1 MKKML
6 FFRDFQAFSGGHLK
20 VWHYFNHVNHSSN
33 WKPYI
38 YFTPNSIWN
47 ETNPWQESRENLIE
61 SLDQIKPDA
70 LFLAGL
76 DWEILDQLSFTLK
89 NSLPIVNLIQHTRH
103 SHLSDPRFRFLN
115 RKAIRI
121 CVSPE
126 VKEVIESTQIIQGPC
141 FTIPNGL
148 DFDQLPQPLPSEK
161 KDISLC
167 IAALKQA
174 PLGIRLKKKLEKNF
188 PTIELLTQPLK
199 REMFLNYLNRSQI
212 TLFLPT
218 QEEGFYLPALEG
230 MKLQTLVICPDCVGN
245 RSFCHDTK
253 NCFSPPYQEEILESC
268 TLQACNLTLEQK
280 NKMLSHA
287 TATAAQYGLAKEREV
302 FLNILNQI
310 PQLWS
315 QL

>member
-20 VWHYFNHVNHSSN
+20 VWHYFNHVHHSQT

-38 YFTPNSIWN
+38 YFTPHSLWN
-47 ETNPWQESRENLIE
+47 ETNPWKKSRESLME
-61 SLDQIKPDA
+61 SLAQIKPDA

-76 DWEILDQLSFTLK
+76 DWEILDQFSPIFK

-103 SHLSDPRFRFLN
+103 AHSSDPRFRFLN

-126 VKEVIESTQIIQGPC
+126 VEKAIQLTQQIQGPC

-148 DFDQLPQPLPSEK
+148 DFDQMPQPLPSEK

-174 PLGIRLKKKLEKNF
+174 PLGIRLKKKLEKKF
-188 PTIELLTQPLK
+188 PTIELLTQPIK
-199 REMFLNYLNRSQI
+199 REEFLNYLNRSQI

-218 QEEGFYLPALEG
+218 SEEGFYLPALEG

-245 RSFCHDTK
+245 RSFCHDTQ
-253 NCFSPPYQEEILESC
+253 NCFCPPYQEEILENCVS
-268 TLQACNLTLEQK
+268 QAQSLALDQK
-280 NKMLSHA
+280 NKMLYHA
-287 TATAAQYGLAKEREV
+287 ATTATQYDLAKEREA

-310 PQLWS
+310 PQLWNQS
-315 QL
+315 